1 MAHHNIGVLINRQM
15 HRWDLQH
22 PASAAAVARPT
33 VAISRLP
40 HSGGIDLGRRAAE
53 LLDFGLFDREIV
65 EQIATEQGIQQRL
78 VVGLDERVRSGID
91 RYISD
96 TFQRQAFTESD
107 YLRHLVRIIATIG
120 RRGMAVIL
128 GRGAAFILPPE
139 RTLRV
144 LVVAPAAF
152 RAQHLAEA
160 EGLPL
165 ERAAAQIADLD
176 EERRRFHQHH
186 FGVGQEDPLQY
197 DLAVN
202 TAAMS
207 IDSGA
212 ELVASAARSRF
223 ALGKRT
229 ATGSQAGS

>member
-1 MAHHNIGVLINRQM
+1 MARHNIGVLINRQM

-22 PASAAAVARPT
+22 HPGERAVARPC

-40 HSGGIDLGRRAAE
+40 YAGGIDLGKRTAE

-65 EQIATEQGIQQRL
+65 ERIAVERGIQQRL

-91 RYISD
+91 RYIAD
-96 TFQRQAFTESD
+96 AFQRQAFTESD
-107 YLRHLVRIIATIG
+107 YLRHLVRVIATIG

-144 LVVAPAAF
+144 LVVAPAAL

-160 EGLPL
+160 EGLSL
-165 ERAAAQIADLD
+165 ERAAALITDRDQ
-176 EERRRFHQHH
+176 ERRSFHLHH
-186 FGVGQEDPLQY
+186 FGVEQEDPLLY
-197 DLAVN
+197 DLVVN
-202 TAAMS
+202 TATMS
-207 IDSGA
+207 AESGA
-212 ELVASAARSRF
+212 HLVATAARGRF
-223 ALGKRT
+223 AIADRPSG
-229 ATGSQAGS
+229 